1 MNGPSAAENLRQ
13 APSQRDPHG
22 SSRSEVEPCWSAS
35 MPASSTASRW
45 QPTALSGTDGY
56 LGASPQSLAP
66 SQASTGAGA
75 ASSVSTEAC
84 GKRATGA
91 DKTSRTRHSTPRGHH
106 DFSSALRDLHP
117 RLQRRGLEQDFNSLD
132 AQRESAEAYIK
143 SRAHEGWRLVRERF
157 DDGGY
162 SGGSTDR
169 PALQR

>member
-66 SQASTGAGA
+66 SPASTGAGA

-91 DKTSRTRHSTPRGHH
+91 DKTSRTRQSTPRGHH
-106 DFSSALRDLHP
+106 DLSSALRGLHP
-117 RLQRRGLEQDFNSLD
+117 RLQRRGPRAGLQFARRAARVSRGL
-132 AQRESAEAYIK
+132 IK
-143 SRAHEGWRLVRERF
+143 SQGHEGWRLVRERF

-162 SGGSTDR
+162 YSGGST
-169 PALQR
+169 